1 MTDKLLDKSG
11 IQNVA
16 PSKNIAW
23 SVVLFLFHKFEVFNV
38 QHTFYLAEVYFK
50 AQQTLD
56 SKNVVWRMKE
66 TFGTKNG
73 NVVM

>member
-16 PSKNIAW
+16 PSKNIAR
-23 SVVLFLFHKFEVFNV
+23 SVVLFMFHKFGV
-38 QHTFYLAEVYFK
+38 FYLAEVYFK

-56 SKNVVWRMKE
+56 SKNMVQRMKE